1 MDTHK
6 TNAGVKRNNIMWVST
21 RSFSNDVVNADEQR
35 TRNES
40 TPHSCLFNDDET
52 SATSGR
58 ATSSP
63 TGERSAGRSPA
74 AEPTSVT
81 TNQTNVTNDATHDNL
96 SVTEP
101 IKTPDVP
108 LTENQRV
115 AQAELDFLDDDS
127 EITFD
132 DNNSEIL
139 NSIDVSDI
147 GPNIVIPGGGV
158 GLTPTGQ
165 VFSNSSENVLNNQKN
180 VVSSN
185 GEYVIEFIDK
195 YIDDNNNKIC

>member
-1 MDTHK
+1 MLLLVLTSNEQETRVLLVLVFLMMTK
-6 TNAGVKRNNIMWVST
+6 PARQVGV
-21 RSFSNDVVNADEQR
+21 Q
-35 TRNES
+35 
-40 TPHSCLFNDDET
+40 PPP
-52 SATSGR
+52 
-58 ATSSP
+58 SP

-108 LTENQRV
+108 LTENQRA

-132 DNNSEIL
+132 DNNSETL
-139 NSIDVSDI
+139 NSLDVSDI

-165 VFSNSSENVLNNQKN
+165 VFSNSSENVLNNPKN

-185 GEYVIEFIDK
+185 GRYVIEFIDK